1 MKSSAM
7 SLSYRRNLLTFF
19 FFIVVVLSLASTPE
33 EKLTISFVGDTMA
46 HDVNFVIKDFSVVYD
61 NIREILLSDDLTFSN
76 LEAPV
81 DEHIPYRT
89 YPAFNIHREY
99 VQAVIDG
106 GIDVFSLANNHT
118 LDQGV
123 EGVYHT
129 LGSLMM
135 LRDTNNM
142 DVYFSGT
149 RGNINKKFKP
159 IEIRKK
165 GWRIGFIA
173 VTQFLNCCH
182 SSPYVHTVNYYIKTQ
197 ADAFLSL
204 IREESK
210 KYDLFIISYHAGIEY
225 RFTPDKKKID
235 YFRECIKAGAHIV
248 FGHHPHV
255 LQPYETIEIE
265 NQKRLILYSMGN
277 FISGQ
282 RWCREPFDIEHYRS
296 YTGDSLILTI
306 QLGFHS
312 SKPTIEKVTPVLITN
327 HINEKREVVVETY
340 ENIVEKKLIP
350 KWASYYKERY
360 EIMKKLIAA
369 YGSLGK

>member
-1 MKSSAM
+1 M
-7 SLSYRRNLLTFF
+7 LLLYRKYLLTLFF
-19 FFIVVVLSLASTPE
+19 VITAGLSVAAVPA

-61 NIREILLSDDLTFSN
+61 HIKEILLSDDLTFSN

-81 DEHIPYRT
+81 DEKLPYRT
-89 YPAFNIHREY
+89 YPAFNMHREY

-106 GIDVFSLANNHT
+106 GVDVFSLANNHT

-123 EGVYHT
+123 DGVYHT

-142 DVYFSGT
+142 EVYFSGT
-149 RGNINKKFKP
+149 RGNISREFKP

-173 VTQFLNCCH
+173 VTQFLNCCR
-182 SSPYVHTVNYYIKTQ
+182 SSPYVHIVNYYIKNQ

-204 IREESK
+204 VRKESK

-225 RFTPDKKKID
+225 KLMPDKKKED
-235 YFRECIKAGAHIV
+235 FFRECIRAGAHIV

-255 LQPYETIEIE
+255 LQPYEVIEE
-265 NQKRLILYSMGN
+265 NSQKRLVMYSMGN

-282 RWCREPFDIEHYRS
+282 RWCREPFDVGHYRS
-296 YTGDSLILTI
+296 YTGDSLILTVE
-306 QLGFHS
+306 LKFHS
-312 SKPTIEKVTPVLITN
+312 FGPTVENIEPVLITN

-340 ENIVEKKLIP
+340 DKIVRKKLIP
-350 KWASYYKERY
+350 KWAAYYKERY
-360 EIMKKLIAA
+360 EIMKNLIAS
-369 YGSLGK
+369 YGSLQQKRGK